1 VQRGRG
7 IHVGWR
13 PNAQPPGY
21 PSATTILPQYQHV
34 QVGTWMP
41 MARTVTQTTALTV
54 TAFETASWLLWEKP
68 DSTWAWQL
76 IPDDGGRTRLISRLR
91 QRYRWQTPGPALL
104 AVALLEF
111 GDFPMMR
118 WVLTGI
124 KARAVHRTDG
134 RRTECL
140 QTRLLVTNA
149 TSPAIPKVGCGGRRG
164 GCGLQ
169 GPRRDCVHER
179 CAGVVPLRSEV
190 R

>member
-1 VQRGRG
+1 VRAQAIRRAPATLGPTSEPVQRGRG

-91 QRYRWQTPGPALL
+91 QRYRWQTPGSALL
-104 AVALLEF
+104 TVILLEF
-111 GDFPMMR
+111 GDYPMMR
-118 WVLTGI
+118 RLLKGI
-124 KARAVHRTDG
+124 KD
-134 RRTECL
+134 
-140 QTRLLVTNA
+140 
-149 TSPAIPKVGCGGRRG
+149 
-164 GCGLQ
+164 
-169 GPRRDCVHER
+169 
-179 CAGVVPLRSEV
+179 RSEHKKNGRSPDTPTNPPPGHEHDV
-190 R
+190 ADS